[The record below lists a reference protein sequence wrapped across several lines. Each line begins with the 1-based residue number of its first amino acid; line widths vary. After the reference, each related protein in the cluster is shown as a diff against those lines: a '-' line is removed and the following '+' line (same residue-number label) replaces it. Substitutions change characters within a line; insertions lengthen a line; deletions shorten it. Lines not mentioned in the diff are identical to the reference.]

1 MTICEKPVRYAL
13 GNYTG
18 LPLHSVIVL
27 ELRLSLL
34 RLLQFYSIIKSLLP
48 TKLYKGVAGVLS
60 RVEVIGLRVSNY
72 SAQTPR
78 TLHST
83 SRSASKWA
91 ILFFSIFLRW
101 DSITKTFSSEN
112 SATAKTT
119 HPNRTEEKVHR
130 MKTIDIDYFD
140 GRFATN
146 NYNYI
151 LL

>member
-1 MTICEKPVRYAL
+1 MVTETQSYVFRWVPRSRHPSWNSPLTGDDNMWKACAIRFGKLHRTPTSVCDCTRTALKSFPTSPV
-13 GNYTG
+13 
-18 LPLHSVIVL
+18 
-27 ELRLSLL
+27 
-34 RLLQFYSIIKSLLP
+34 LLP
-48 TKLYKGVAGVLS
+48 TKLYKGVAGVLT
-60 RVEVIGLRVSNY
+60 RVAVIGLRVSNY

-130 MKTIDIDYFD
+130 I
-140 GRFATN
+140 
-146 NYNYI
+146 
-151 LL
+151 